1 MGILAMAATVSSKDA
16 RAMCSDS
23 NIITGI
29 GHQHNHMSVLVFL
42 IFLILV
48 LYGLLFLFLLFLF
61 CIGPLGPDEGHC
73 RWQGIRRRMLPICG
87 DDLLLSF
94 LDLCFVLPFC
104 PT

>member
-1 MGILAMAATVSSKDA
+1 
-16 RAMCSDS
+16 MCSDS

-73 RWQGIRRRMLPICG
+73 RWQGIRRRMLPICDG
-87 DDLLLSF
+87 
-94 LDLCFVLPFC
+94 CLPIQSMVGLMC
-104 PT
+104 PSIR